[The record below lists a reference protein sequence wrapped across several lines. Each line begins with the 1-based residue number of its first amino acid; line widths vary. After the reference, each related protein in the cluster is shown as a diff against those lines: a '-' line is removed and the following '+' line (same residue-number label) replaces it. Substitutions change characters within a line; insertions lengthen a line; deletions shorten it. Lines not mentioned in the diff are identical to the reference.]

1 MWPEANP
8 DSGSSADAFVIE
20 KQTMSIFDSDPL
32 FTPFTFNGLTLP
44 NRFVMPGMQ
53 RQWCDDG
60 VPQPR
65 LADYYRDRVEGGVG
79 LIITES
85 CAVDHPSSTQVPFFC
100 RINDATMSAWE
111 RCFNAVNRAG
121 GRMFLQLWHE
131 GAVRKEGGAGLY
143 SRFPTLSP
151 SGLVHAGKLNGQ
163 TATLADLDAIRDAFV
178 RGALAAREIGA
189 AGVEVHAC
197 HGYLLDQFLWPETN
211 RRDDGYGGDDIRHRV
226 RFPAEIVRAI
236 REALGPH
243 FPISFRFSQ
252 WKEVNYN
259 ARIVPTP
266 QDLATMLQ
274 ILRTAGV
281 DVFHASAR
289 YFWIP
294 EWPSAQA
301 EGSVVRVEKGS
312 DLGIAGWTKSLTDA
326 PVIAVG
332 SVGLDTDV
340 MDNFF
345 GKEAKS
351 TGEAGLRELLRRFN
365 NREFDLISV
374 GRGLIGDPQWVN
386 KVRDG
391 RLSDIRMFTKKDVL
405 GDLEVEGFVAEA
417 HAGE

>member
-1 MWPEANP
+1 MTQPAP
-8 DSGSSADAFVIE
+8 
-20 KQTMSIFDSDPL
+20 QPMSIDLSPL
-32 FTPFTFNGLTLP
+32 FTPFAINGLKLP

-60 VPQPR
+60 VPQPK
-65 LADYYRDRVEGGVG
+65 LAEYYRERVEGGVG

-85 CAVDHPSSTQVPFFC
+85 CAVDHPSSTQTPMFC
-100 RINDATMSAWE
+100 RITDATMSAWQ
-111 RCFNAVNRAG
+111 RCFDAVNRAG

-131 GAVRKEGGAGLY
+131 GAIRKEGGDGAY
-143 SRFPTLSP
+143 AQFPTLSP
-151 SGLVHAGKLNGQ
+151 SGLVHAGKPNGRA
-163 TATLADLDAIRDAFV
+163 ATLEDMDAIRDAFV
-178 RGALAAREIGA
+178 RGALAARELGA
-189 AGVEVHAC
+189 AGVEVHSC

-211 RRDDGYGGDDIRHRV
+211 RRDDGYGGDDIRDRV
-226 RFPAEIVRAI
+226 RFPAEIVAAI
-236 REALGPH
+236 REALGRH

-266 QDLATMLQ
+266 EDLRAMLA
-274 ILRTAGV
+274 ILRGAGV

-289 YFWIP
+289 YFWVP
-294 EWPSAQA
+294 EWPD
-301 EGSVVRVEKGS
+301 S
-312 DLGIAGWTKSLTDA
+312 DWGIAGWAKSMTDA

-351 TGEAGLRELLRRFN
+351 TGEEGLRELLRRFN

-374 GRGLIGDPQWVN
+374 GRSLIGDPHWVN
-386 KVRDG
+386 KVREG
-391 RLSDIRMFTKKDVL
+391 RLSEIRMFTKRDVI

-417 HAGE
+417 HQT

>member
-1 MWPEANP
+1 ML
-8 DSGSSADAFVIE
+8 DLS
-20 KQTMSIFDSDPL
+20 PL
-32 FTPFTFNGLTLP
+32 FAPFAIKGVKLP

-53 RQWCDDG
+53 RQWCDNG
-60 VPQPR
+60 VPQAR
-65 LADYYRDRVEGGVG
+65 MAEYYRERVEGGVG

-85 CAVDHPSSTQVPFFC
+85 CAVDHPSSTQTPMFC

-111 RCFNAVNRAG
+111 RCFEAVNRVG

-131 GAVRKEGGAGLY
+131 GAIRKEGGDGYY
-143 SRFPTLSP
+143 SQFPTLSP
-151 SGLVHAGKLNGQ
+151 SGLVQAGKPNGRA
-163 TATLADLDAIRDAFV
+163 ATLEDLDAIHGAFV

-197 HGYLLDQFLWPETN
+197 HGYLLDQFLWAETN
-211 RRDDGYGGDDIRHRV
+211 RRTDGYGGDDIRARV
-226 RFPAEIVRAI
+226 RFPAEIVAAI
-236 REALGPH
+236 RQALGEA

-259 ARIVPTP
+259 ARIAPTP
-266 QDLATMLQ
+266 EDLRTMLT
-274 ILRTAGV
+274 ILRAAGV

-289 YFWIP
+289 YFWVP
-294 EWPSAQA
+294 EWPESA
-301 EGSVVRVEKGS
+301 R
-312 DLGIAGWTKSLTDA
+312 DWGIAGWTKSMTDA

-351 TGEAGLRELLRRFN
+351 TGEAGLRELMRRFN
-365 NREFDLISV
+365 NREFDLVSV
-374 GRGLIGDPQWVN
+374 GRSLIGDAEWVN

-391 RLSDIRMFTKKDVL
+391 RLSQVRMFTKRDVI

-417 HAGE
+417 HEK

>member
-1 MWPEANP
+1 ML
-8 DSGSSADAFVIE
+8 
-20 KQTMSIFDSDPL
+20 TPL
-32 FTPFTFNGLTLP
+32 FTPFTINRLTLP

-65 LADYYRDRVEGGVG
+65 LADYYRERVEGGVG

-100 RINDATMSAWE
+100 RINDATMRPWE
-111 RCFNAVNRAG
+111 RCFDAVNRAG

-131 GAVRKEGGAGLY
+131 GAVRKEGLI
-143 SRFPTLSP
+143 LSP
-151 SGLVHAGKLNGQ
+151 SGLVHAGKPNGQ

-178 RGALAAREIGA
+178 RGAIAAREIGA

-197 HGYLLDQFLWPETN
+197 HGYLLDQFLWSETN

-236 REALGPH
+236 REALGPQ

-252 WKEVNYN
+252 WKEVNFN
-259 ARIVPTP
+259 ARVVPTP
-266 QDLATMLQ
+266 DDLATMLH
-274 ILRTAGV
+274 ILRGAGV

-294 EWPSAQA
+294 EWT
-301 EGSVVRVEKGS
+301 GS
-312 DLGIAGWTKSLTDA
+312 DLGIAGWTKSFTDA

-351 TGEAGLRELLRRFN
+351 TGEPGLAELLRRFN
-365 NREFDLISV
+365 NGEFDLISV
-374 GRGLIGDPQWVN
+374 GRSLIGDPQWVN

-405 GDLEVEGFVAEA
+405 GDLELEGFVAEA
-417 HAGE
+417 HAGTG

>member
-1 MWPEANP
+1 MAL
-8 DSGSSADAFVIE
+8 DLS
-20 KQTMSIFDSDPL
+20 PL
-32 FTPFTFNGLTLP
+32 FTPFAIKGMTLP

-65 LADYYRDRVEGGVG
+65 LAEYYRQRVEGSVG

-85 CAVDHPSSTQVPFFC
+85 CAVDHPSSTQTPMFC
-100 RINDATMSAWE
+100 RINGATMSAWE
-111 RCFNAVNRAG
+111 RCFSAVNRAG
-121 GRMFLQLWHE
+121 GRMLLQLWHE
-131 GAVRKEGGAGLY
+131 GAIRKEGGDGPY
-143 SRFPTLSP
+143 SQFPTLSP
-151 SGLVHAGKLNGQ
+151 SGLVHAGKPNGRA
-163 TATLADLDAIRDAFV
+163 ATLEDLDAIRNAFV

-197 HGYLLDQFLWPETN
+197 HGYLLDQFLWAETN
-211 RRDDGYGGDDIRHRV
+211 RRTGGYGGDDIRARV
-226 RFPAEIVRAI
+226 RYPAEIVAAI
-236 REALGPH
+236 REAVGDE

-259 ARIVPTP
+259 ARIAPTP
-266 QDLATMLQ
+266 EDLRTMLT
-274 ILRTAGV
+274 ILRAAGV

-289 YFWIP
+289 YFWAP
-294 EWPSAQA
+294 EWPDS
-301 EGSVVRVEKGS
+301 EWG
-312 DLGIAGWTKSLTDA
+312 LAGWTKSMTDA

-351 TGEAGLRELLRRFN
+351 TGEAGLRELMRRFHN
-365 NREFDLISV
+365 HEFDLISV
-374 GRGLIGDPQWVN
+374 GRSLIGDAQWVN

-391 RLSDIRMFTKKDVL
+391 RLSEIRMFTKKDVI

-417 HAGE
+417 HEK

>member
-1 MWPEANP
+1 VAHLNLE
-8 DSGSSADAFVIE
+8 
-20 KQTMSIFDSDPL
+20 PL
-32 FTPFTFNGLTLP
+32 FTPFAIKGLTLP

-53 RQWCDDG
+53 RSWCDHG

-65 LADYYRDRVEGGVG
+65 MAEYYRQRVEGGVG

-85 CAVDHPSSTQVPFFC
+85 CAVDHPSSTQVPLFC

-111 RCFNAVNRAG
+111 RCFDAVNRAG

-131 GAVRKEGGAGLY
+131 GAVRKEGGDGPY
-143 SRFPTLSP
+143 SQFPTLSP
-151 SGLVHAGKLNGQ
+151 SGLVHQGKPNGRAA
-163 TATLADLDAIRDAFV
+163 TAEDLDAIRDAFV
-178 RGALAAREIGA
+178 RGALAAQQIGA

-197 HGYLLDQFLWPETN
+197 HGYLLDQFLWAETN
-211 RRDDGYGGDDIRHRV
+211 ARTDGYGGEDIRARV
-226 RFPAEIVRAI
+226 RFPAEIVQAI
-236 REALGPH
+236 RHAVGEQ

-259 ARIVPTP
+259 ARITPTP
-266 QDLATMLQ
+266 QDLQAMLTV
-274 ILRTAGV
+274 LRAAGV

-289 YFWIP
+289 YFWVA
-294 EWPSAQA
+294 EWP
-301 EGSVVRVEKGS
+301 ES
-312 DLGIAGWTKSLTDA
+312 DLGLAGWTKSMTDA

-351 TGEAGLRELLRRFN
+351 TGEAGIGELLRRFI

-374 GRGLIGDPQWVN
+374 GRSLIGDPQWVN
-386 KVRDG
+386 KVRAG
-391 RLSDIRMFTKKDVL
+391 RLSEVRMFTKKDVL
-405 GDLEVEGFVAEA
+405 GDLEIEGFVAEA
-417 HAGE
+417 HAGEG

>member
-1 MWPEANP
+1 MATL
-8 DSGSSADAFVIE
+8 DLA
-20 KQTMSIFDSDPL
+20 PL
-32 FTPFTFNGLTLP
+32 FTPFAIKGMTLP

-53 RQWCDDG
+53 RQWCDNG

-65 LADYYRDRVEGGVG
+65 LAEYYRQRVEGGVG

-85 CAVDHPSSTQVPFFC
+85 CAVDHPSSTQTPMFC
-100 RINDATMSAWE
+100 RINHSTMSAWE
-111 RCFNAVNRAG
+111 RCFEAVNRAG
-121 GRMFLQLWHE
+121 GRMLLQLWHE
-131 GAVRKEGGAGLY
+131 GAMRKEGGDGYY
-143 SRFPTLSP
+143 SEFPTLSP
-151 SGLVHAGKLNGQ
+151 SALVHAGKPNGRS
-163 TATLADLDAIRDAFV
+163 ATLEDLDAIRDAFV
-178 RGALAAREIGA
+178 RGALAAKEIGA

-197 HGYLLDQFLWPETN
+197 HDYLLDQFLWAETN
-211 RRDDGYGGDDIRHRV
+211 RRTDGYGGDDIRARV
-226 RFPAEIVRAI
+226 RFPAEIVAAI
-236 REALGPH
+236 RQALGEE

-252 WKEVNYN
+252 WKEVDYK
-259 ARIVPTP
+259 ARIAPTP
-266 QDLATMLQ
+266 EDLRTMLT
-274 ILRTAGV
+274 ILRAAGV

-289 YFWIP
+289 YFWVP
-294 EWPSAQA
+294 EWPD
-301 EGSVVRVEKGS
+301 S
-312 DLGIAGWTKSLTDA
+312 DWGIAGWTKSMTDA

-374 GRGLIGDPQWVN
+374 GRSLIGDPEWVN

-391 RLSDIRMFTKKDVL
+391 RVSQVRMFTKKDVI

-417 HAGE
+417 QSHET

>member
-1 MWPEANP
+1 MATL
-8 DSGSSADAFVIE
+8 DLS
-20 KQTMSIFDSDPL
+20 PL
-32 FTPFTFNGLTLP
+32 FTPFEIKGVKLP

-53 RQWCDDG
+53 RQWCDHG

-65 LADYYRDRVEGGVG
+65 LAEYYRQRVDGGVG

-85 CAVDHPSSTQVPFFC
+85 CAVDHPSSTQTPMFC
-100 RINDATMSAWE
+100 RIDHSTMHAWE
-111 RCFNAVNRAG
+111 RCFEAVNRAG

-131 GAVRKEGGAGLY
+131 GAVRKEGGDGPF
-143 SRFPTLSP
+143 SRFPSLSP
-151 SGLVHAGKLNGQ
+151 SGVVRAGKPNGRA
-163 TATLADLDAIRDAFV
+163 ATLEDLGAIRDAFV
-178 RGALAAREIGA
+178 RGALAAKQIGA

-211 RRDDGYGGDDIRHRV
+211 RRTDGYGGDDIRDRV
-226 RFPAEIVRAI
+226 RFPAEIVAAI
-236 REALGPH
+236 RQALGED

-252 WKEVNYN
+252 WKEVDYN

-266 QDLATMLQ
+266 EDLRTMLTV
-274 ILRTAGV
+274 LRTAGV
-281 DVFHASAR
+281 DVFHSSAR
-289 YFWIP
+289 YFWVP
-294 EWPSAQA
+294 EWPD
-301 EGSVVRVEKGS
+301 S
-312 DLGIAGWTKSLTDA
+312 DLGVAGWAKSLTDA

-351 TGEAGLRELLRRFN
+351 TGEAGLQELLRRFN

-374 GRGLIGDPQWVN
+374 GRSLIGDAEWVN
-386 KVRDG
+386 KVREG
-391 RLSDIRMFTKKDVL
+391 RLSEVRMFTKKDVI

-417 HAGE
+417 HGK

>member
-1 MWPEANP
+1 M
-8 DSGSSADAFVIE
+8 SS
-20 KQTMSIFDSDPL
+20 FDPSPL
-32 FTPFTFNGLTLP
+32 LTPFTINGLTLP

-65 LADYYRDRVEGGVG
+65 LADYYRERVEGGVG

-85 CAVDHPSSTQVPFFC
+85 CAVDHPSSTETPMFC
-100 RINDATMSAWE
+100 RINDVTKSAWA
-111 RCFNAVNRAG
+111 RCFDAVNRAG
-121 GRMFLQLWHE
+121 GRMFMQLWHE
-131 GAVRKEGGAGLY
+131 GAVRRAGDI
-143 SRFPTLSP
+143 LSP
-151 SGLVHAGKLNGQ
+151 SGLVHAGKPNGRA
-163 TATLADLDAIRDAFV
+163 ATLPDLDAIRDAFV
-178 RGALAAREIGA
+178 RGALAARDIGA
-189 AGVEVHAC
+189 AGIEVHAC
-197 HGYLLDQFLWPETN
+197 HGYLLDQFLWAETN
-211 RRDDGYGGDDIRHRV
+211 QREDGYGGDDIRARV
-226 RFPAEIVRAI
+226 RFPAEIVRGI
-236 REALGPH
+236 REALGAN

-259 ARIVPTP
+259 ARVVSIPR
-266 QDLATMLQ
+266 DLEAMLA
-274 ILRTAGV
+274 ILRAAGV

-289 YFWIP
+289 YFWVP
-294 EWPSAQA
+294 EWPD
-301 EGSVVRVEKGS
+301 S

-351 TGEAGLRELLRRFN
+351 TGETGLRELLRRFN

-374 GRGLIGDPQWVN
+374 GRSLIGDASWVN

-391 RLSDIRMFTKKDVL
+391 RLSEIRMFTKKDVI

-417 HAGE
+417 HAD